1 MVSFFDQVIFN
12 HSPSLNIGKSK
23 SVVQP
28 LLDAMEMEGSYN
40 LKPPCYTKPLVNA
53 QSPSCFH
60 GTPWNA
66 QYSQAIMGGNLPG
79 TKMSVDNDDNHHEVQ
94 DTNPIHLPEI
104 DTSCA
109 SDSKG
114 CTIKTITVSEAIY
127 GTLDSAD
134 TGYYPVSASEI
145 KTKLTSRQ
153 NIQEH
158 AGITNADFHT
168 LDEEG
173 NRCAD
178 INDASI

>member
-1 MVSFFDQVIFN
+1 
-12 HSPSLNIGKSK
+12 
-23 SVVQP
+23 
-28 LLDAMEMEGSYN
+28 
-40 LKPPCYTKPLVNA
+40 
-53 QSPSCFH
+53 
-60 GTPWNA
+60 
-66 QYSQAIMGGNLPG
+66 MGGNLPG